1 MPKRLRRFYRITL
14 LISILLIVISIKLML
29 KPSPFKDIA
38 KDELGT
44 TIGEVVSVGFNDIS
58 YILEYEYEVDGVTYT
73 GETYL
78 DQQQK
83 SEYDSLHKNNIDIE
97 YKLEDP
103 SISRTIYSDGHKPGN
118 SLMVSMTLIIG
129 IILFIYSIF
138 IRKRYRL

>member
-1 MPKRLRRFYRITL
+1 
-14 LISILLIVISIKLML
+14 ML

-38 KDELGT
+38 KADLGT

-58 YILEYEYEVDGVTYT
+58 YILEYEYEVAGVIYT

-83 SEYDSLHKNNIDIE
+83 SEYDSLHKNNIDIK

-103 SISRTIYSDGHKPGN
+103 SISRTNYSDGYKPGN

>member
-1 MPKRLRRFYRITL
+1 
-14 LISILLIVISIKLML
+14 ML

-38 KDELGT
+38 EDELST

-103 SISRTIYSDGHKPGN
+103 SISRTNYSDGYKTGN